1 MQNCLYQEQFS
12 GRDIIGTVPGDPSS
26 AQASPARGLSRRL
39 AFLLV
44 QLGTHAH
51 RQFAER
57 LARLDLHPRHFGM
70 LSHLAASEGQS
81 QQAISN
87 ALGIHR
93 SAMVALVD
101 DLEQR
106 GLAERRRDP
115 VDRRAYTLYLTPA
128 GRDLLA
134 DLERIANEHDV
145 ELLTALNASERSHL
159 ISLLQRVA
167 ESQGLAAAVHPNLE
181 PREGDDHTAQKDGQT
196 LHARTRRRSR

>member
-1 MQNCLYQEQFS
+1 M
-12 GRDIIGTVPGDPSS
+12 R
-26 AQASPARGLSRRL
+26 ASPGRELSKRVG
-39 AFLLV
+39 FLLA

-51 RQFAER
+51 RRFAER

-70 LSHLAASEGQS
+70 LSHLAGSEGQS
-81 QQAISN
+81 QQALSV

-93 SAMVALVD
+93 SAVVALVD
-101 DLEQR
+101 DLEHR

-134 DLERIANEHDV
+134 DLKRIAEEHDS
-145 ELLTALNASERSHL
+145 ELLAALAPSERTEL

-167 ESQGLAAAVHPNLE
+167 ESQGLEAGIHPNLE
-181 PREGDDHTAQKDGQT
+181 PRAGRDQTAENDGKVVR
-196 LHARTRRRSR
+196 AGTRRRAR

>member
-1 MQNCLYQEQFS
+1 
-12 GRDIIGTVPGDPSS
+12 VH
-26 AQASPARGLSRRL
+26 ASPARELSRR
-39 AFLLV
+39 AGFLLA

-51 RQFAER
+51 RRLAER

-81 QQAISN
+81 QQALSI

-93 SAMVALVD
+93 SAVVALVD
-101 DLEQR
+101 DLEHR

-134 DLERIANEHDV
+134 DLERIAEEHEA
-145 ELLTALNASERSHL
+145 ELLTALDASEGSQL

-167 ESQGLAAAVHPNLE
+167 ESQGLEAGVHPNLE
-181 PREGDDHTAQKDGQT
+181 PRAGDAHPPQT
-196 LHARTRRRSR
+196 DAKIVHARTRRTSS